1 MKLYV
6 FESCPYC
13 IRTRIMAGWQ
23 NLHPEIIPLAPGSF
37 PDDLAKRVPERTV
50 PVLVDGDVVLQDSA
64 EIVRHFD
71 RKGRPLL
78 SSYRTSAD
86 FDDLLEKLSVPV
98 NALCYPRIPHLGVAE
113 LAAPQARQF
122 FETEIPRRIGLS
134 FAEALARTD
143 EFVSEIQRL
152 LPDLLRYLNKDA
164 LSFDTVV
171 ALALL
176 HNLTMVAEFSLPKG
190 MSEQIGGLMPTSA
203 LPRYTAISKS
213 VTG

>member
-64 EIVRHFD
+64 EIIRHFD
-71 RKGRPLL
+71 HKGRPLL
-78 SSYRTSAD
+78 SGYQTSAA
-86 FDDLLEKLSVPV
+86 FDDLLEKLSVPF

-122 FETEIPRRIGLS
+122 FEAEIPRRIGLS

-176 HNLTMVAEFSLPKG
+176 HNLTMVAEFSLPKA

-203 LPRYTAISKS
+203 LPRYAAISKS
-213 VTG
+213 VAG